1 MSFANAGE
9 IFELSTIEPMALPA
23 KSYEPAM
30 GMPRFVSELQPWGVV
45 DLDGALIGFRF
56 MNPSGDDTSVM
67 AASDISPN
75 ALVFQGGQPQ
85 LAPVLETAKF
95 DAYPSRA
102 CVIALPVLTK
112 SFMLR
117 LLEGY
122 RKVLMKLR
130 VIGKLECDGNRYTL
144 ANLEDARSQLS
155 RYERAIILVSDD
167 TQRFSAG
174 DPQWDSD
181 KVQGATAK
189 VILEEV
195 LLNGPSAE
203 PSELMRMKLD

>member
-9 IFELSTIEPMALPA
+9 IFELSTSEPMALPA

-56 MNPSGDDTSVM
+56 MKPSGDDTNVM

-102 CVIALPVLTK
+102 YVIALPVLTK

-117 LLEGY
+117 LPEGY

-130 VIGKLECDGNRYTL
+130 VIGKLECDGSRYTPT
-144 ANLEDARSQLS
+144 NLDDVRSQLS
-155 RYERAIILVSDD
+155 QYERAIILVSDD
-167 TQRFSAG
+167 IQRFSSG

-181 KVQGATAK
+181 KV
-189 VILEEV
+189 
-195 LLNGPSAE
+195 
-203 PSELMRMKLD
+203 

>member
-9 IFELSTIEPMALPA
+9 IFELSTSEPMALPA

-56 MNPSGDDTSVM
+56 MNPSGDDTNVM

-75 ALVFQGGQPQ
+75 ALVFH
-85 LAPVLETAKF
+85 AP
-95 DAYPSRA
+95 PPR
-102 CVIALPVLTK
+102 
-112 SFMLR
+112 
-117 LLEGY
+117 
-122 RKVLMKLR
+122 R
-130 VIGKLECDGNRYTL
+130 VIGKLECDGSRYTPT
-144 ANLEDARSQLS
+144 NLDDARSQLS
-155 RYERAIILVSDD
+155 QYERAIILVSDD

-195 LLNGPSAE
+195 PLNGPSAE
-203 PSELMRMKLD
+203 PSELVRMKLD